1 MTRGF
6 WNFSK
11 AAHSS
16 NTGRAPVPLGDDPIS
31 QYIRASSESAEQ
43 KANELAAAAKR
54 GITGPGRMMGKTGD
68 KR

>member
-1 MTRGF
+1 MTRGL

-11 AAHSS
+11 AAHSP

-31 QYIRASSESAEQ
+31 QYIRASSKSIEQ
-43 KANELAAAAKR
+43 KANELSAATKR
-54 GITGPGRMMGKTGD
+54 GITGPGRMMGKSGD

>member
-6 WNFSK
+6 WTFSK
-11 AAHSS
+11 AAHSPS
-16 NTGRAPVPLGDDPIS
+16 TGRAPVPLGDDPAS
-31 QYIRASSESAEQ
+31 QYIRASSKSAEQ